1 MKKNIIKTFS
11 SVFIITLISKVLG
24 LLRDIVFANFYG
36 TGVEATAFFTALK
49 IPTQIV
55 DLVLSSAI
63 VSTFVPVFNEIM
75 QKEGKEKA
83 NVFAG
88 NFINVIG
95 LIATA
100 ISIIGI
106 VFAPQIVNLLAGGFD
121 AQTYSLTVEM
131 IRITFPMVIFTAL
144 AFSFVGFLQS
154 YGQFNVPAMISGVSN
169 LVVIGFLL
177 LFSNTT
183 GIHGV
188 AACMV
193 VAWILQLL
201 IQLPFAKKFGYK
213 VKKGIDFKDSNLKK
227 VFLLSVPILI
237 STAVLP
243 VNNLV
248 STRLA
253 SGMDQGAVA
262 ALEYAYKLYIV
273 ISGVFT
279 YAIGNIIFPE
289 LSRASS
295 DNKNEEFKDII
306 SKAIR
311 LLAFILVPLTLGII
325 IYRSDIVSVMYQRG
339 EFDSVSTMQTSGALL
354 YYAIG
359 IIGAGIVEV
368 MNKSFYAKQDTKTPL
383 KVGITIVIMN
393 VILSVI
399 LGKTVLT
406 FNGLALATSIT
417 ALLNALILIVL
428 ANKSNKG
435 ILNKELLI
443 YIGKILVSA
452 ICMGIGVVVVNECL
466 KNVLTGALL
475 LNIVRMLIGAVVG
488 VVSYFMITML
498 LKVNQI
504 KDLIGQKSGMEEE
517 S

>member
-1 MKKNIIKTFS
+1 MKKNILKTFS

-24 LLRDIVFANFYG
+24 LLRDIVFANYYG
-36 TGVEATAFFTALK
+36 TGFEATAFFTALK

-83 NVFAG
+83 NHFAG
-88 NFINVIG
+88 NFINVVG
-95 LIATA
+95 LIATV

-106 VFAPQIVNLLAGGFD
+106 VFAPQIVRLLAGGFD
-121 AQTYSLTVEM
+121 AQTYTLTVEL
-131 IRITFPMVIFTAL
+131 IQITFPMIIFTAL

-154 YGQFNVPAMISGVSN
+154 YGEFNVPAMISGVSN

-188 AACMV
+188 AVCMV
-193 VAWILQLL
+193 VAWLLQLL
-201 IQLPFAKKFGYK
+201 IQLPFAKKNGYK
-213 VKKGIDFKDSNLKK
+213 LSKIIDFKDPNLKK
-227 VFLLSVPILI
+227 VFLLSIPILI

-243 VNNLV
+243 INNLV

-253 SGMDQGAVA
+253 SGMGESAVA
-262 ALEYAYKLYIV
+262 ALEYAYKLYVV

-279 YAIGNIIFPE
+279 YAVGNIIFPE

-295 DNKNEEFKDII
+295 DKNSVEFKDII

-311 LLAFILVPLTLGII
+311 LLTFILIPLTLGII
-325 IYRSDIVSVMYQRG
+325 VYRQDIVSVMYQRG
-339 EFDSVSTMQTSGALL
+339 EFDSTSTIETSGALL

-383 KVGITIVIMN
+383 KVGIGIVITN
-393 VILSVI
+393 VLLSVL
-399 LGKTVLT
+399 LGKTALS

-417 ALLNALILIVL
+417 ALLNALILTFL
-428 ANKSNKG
+428 ANKKEKG
-435 ILNKELLI
+435 IINKELLFFVAKVAI
-443 YIGKILVSA
+443 SALIMAIIVVLVNIG
-452 ICMGIGVVVVNECL
+452 L
-466 KNVLTGALL
+466 KNILTGTLIKEIL
-475 LNIVRMLIGAVVG
+475 RMIIGAASGVIAYFVV
-488 VVSYFMITML
+488 TML
-498 LKVNQI
+498 LKVNQF
-504 KDLIGQKSGMEEE
+504 KELLKSKT
-517 S
+517 

>member
-1 MKKNIIKTFS
+1 MKKNILKTFS

-36 TGVEATAFFTALK
+36 TGFEATAFFTALK

-63 VSTFVPVFNEIM
+63 VSTFVPVFNEIT

-83 NVFAG
+83 NHFAG

-95 LIATA
+95 LVATI

-106 VFAPQIVNLLAGGFD
+106 VFAPQIVNMLAGGFD
-121 AQTYSLTVEM
+121 VQTYGLTVEL
-131 IRITFPMVIFTAL
+131 IRITFPMIIFTAL

-154 YGQFNVPAMISGVSN
+154 YGEFNVPAMISGVSN
-169 LVVIGFLL
+169 LVVIAFLL
-177 LFSNTT
+177 LFSNST

-201 IQLPFAKKFGYK
+201 IQLPFAKKNGYK
-213 VKKGIDFKDSNLKK
+213 LNKFVDFKDANLKK
-227 VFLLSVPILI
+227 VFLLSIPILI

-243 VNNLV
+243 INNLV

-253 SGMDQGAVA
+253 SGMNESAVA
-262 ALEYAYKLYIV
+262 ALEYAYKLYVV

-279 YAIGNIIFPE
+279 YAVGNIIFPE

-295 DNKNEEFKDII
+295 NNKSDEFKDII
-306 SKAIR
+306 SKAIK
-311 LLAFILVPLTLGII
+311 LLTFILIPLTLGII
-325 IYRSDIVSVMYQRG
+325 IYRQDIVSVMYERG
-339 EFDSVSTMQTSGALL
+339 QFDATSTLETSGALL
-354 YYAIG
+354 YYSIG
-359 IIGAGIVEV
+359 IIGAGVVEV

-383 KVGITIVIMN
+383 KVGIGIV
-393 VILSVI
+393 VINILLSII
-399 LGKTVLT
+399 LGNTKMT

-417 ALLNALILIVL
+417 ALLNAIILTVL
-428 ANKSNKG
+428 ANKKDKG
-435 ILNKELLI
+435 IISRELFI
-443 YIGKILVSA
+443 YIGKIALCT
-452 ICMGIGVVVVNECL
+452 ICMALIVILVNVGL
-466 KNVLTGALL
+466 KYVLTGSLIA
-475 LNIVRMLIGAVVG
+475 NILRMLIGATSG
-488 VVSYFMITML
+488 VVSYFVITMVF
-498 LKVNQI
+498 KVNQI
-504 KDLIGQKSGMEEE
+504 KELIKAK
-517 S
+517 